1 MDTKLKNL
9 ATCSPTEFFTQTVKV
24 RHAAAEWFTGTNIL
38 NIRKKMPSLP
48 ENATA
53 EEKQAATMKQ
63 ARENALEIFQAVF
76 EEHPQETIKLLA
88 LACFVEPGHADD
100 YQMED
105 YLAAIMD
112 MVESPAVTRFFG
124 YVVRSG
130 LKNISPA

>member
-1 MDTKLKNL
+1 MKNL
-9 ATCSPTEFFTQTVKV
+9 ANCTPTEFFTQTVKV

-48 ENATA
+48 EGATA

-63 ARENALEIFQAVF
+63 AKENALEIFTKVF

-88 LACFVEPGHADD
+88 LACFVEPENADD
-100 YQMED
+100 YPMED
-105 YLAAIMD
+105 YLTAIMD
-112 MVESPAVTRFFG
+112 MIESPAVIRFFG
-124 YVVRSG
+124 FVVRSG